1 MIVGIR
7 GGISYIKYLGF
18 IIEEKGVL

>member
-1 MIVGIR
+1 MLAGKR

-18 IIEEKGVL
+18 ITEEKGVL